1 MQAERVTRD
10 VVAFIYKKCVCVC
23 VCVCIYIYIYIYI
36 TITAHFA
43 REDA

>member
-10 VVAFIYKKCVCVC
+10 VVAFIYKKYVCKGQID
-23 VCVCIYIYIYIYI
+23 IYIFII
-36 TITAHFA
+36 ITAHFA

>member
-10 VVAFIYKKCVCVC
+10 VVAFIYKKCVCVY
-23 VCVCIYIYIYIYI
+23 IYIYIYIYI
-36 TITAHFA
+36 ILIITAHFA